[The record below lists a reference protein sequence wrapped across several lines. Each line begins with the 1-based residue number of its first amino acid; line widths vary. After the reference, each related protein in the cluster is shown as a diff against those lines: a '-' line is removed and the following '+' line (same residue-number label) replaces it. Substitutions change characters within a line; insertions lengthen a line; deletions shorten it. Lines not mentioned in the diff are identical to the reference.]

1 MFNLYTPS
9 RVLFGAGQ
17 LNNLHKLVM
26 PGKKGVKKMS
36 SLIMTFIIF
45 MTLAACNS
53 TDRNAPQTGET
64 PQAENILIAY
74 LSHTGNTRTVAG
86 HIQSLTGGELF
97 ELRTVDPYPQNYN
110 SHLRIA
116 SDELAADYRPE
127 LSTHVNEMDS
137 YNVVFIGFPI
147 WHGNTPMPIR
157 TFLEAYDFSG
167 KTLIPFSTSGSSGIN
182 QSMRAI
188 RNIVP
193 DSVVLDGLSITR
205 ATIGRSYELV
215 EEWISRLGLNASETQ
230 TSTEENIMYIQV
242 GDIIFEA
249 TLAKNSS
256 AEALKELLSSGP
268 ITIDMSDYGNFEK
281 VGSLSAKLPEN
292 NERITTE
299 PGDLILYQG
308 NAFVIYY
315 APNTWSLTRLGRI
328 NNVTQAELRQALG
341 ERNVTVTLSLPQ

>member
-1 MFNLYTPS
+1 
-9 RVLFGAGQ
+9 
-17 LNNLHKLVM
+17 M
-26 PGKKGVKKMS
+26 P

-45 MTLAACNS
+45 LTFAACNS
-53 TDRNAPQTGET
+53 TDRNTPQTDET

-74 LSHTGNTRTVAG
+74 LSHTGNTRTVAE

-110 SHLRIA
+110 EHLRIA

-127 LSTHVNEMDS
+127 LSSHVNEMDG

-167 KTLIPFSTSGSSGIN
+167 KTIIPFSTSGSSGIS

-188 RNIVP
+188 RNLLP
-193 DSVVLDGLSITR
+193 DTVVLDGLSITR
-205 ATIGRSYELV
+205 TTLSQSYGLV
-215 EEWISRLGLNASETQ
+215 EEWIGRLGLNISEIQ
-230 TSTEENIMYIQV
+230 NSTEGNIMYIQV
-242 GDIIFEA
+242 GEILFEA
-249 TLAKNSS
+249 TLAENSS
-256 AEALKELLSSGP
+256 AEALKQLLSSGP
-268 ITIDMSDYGNFEK
+268 ITIDMRDYGNFEK
-281 VGSLSAKLPEN
+281 VGTLGASLPEN

-328 NNVTQAELRQALG
+328 NNVTQAELRQTLG
-341 ERNVTVTLSLPQ
+341 EGNVTVTLSLP